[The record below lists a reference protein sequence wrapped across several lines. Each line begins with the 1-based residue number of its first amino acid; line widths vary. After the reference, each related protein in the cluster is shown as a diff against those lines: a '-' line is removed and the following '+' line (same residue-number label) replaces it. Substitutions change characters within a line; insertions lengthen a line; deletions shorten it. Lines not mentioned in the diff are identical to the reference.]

1 MKKII
6 ILSFLVLT
14 LYLVYN
20 HTTQVEAI
28 TIPDNAIRLRVVPNS
43 NSAYD
48 LNMKSQV
55 KKYLEQEVYP
65 LLQDT
70 TTPQEAELIIND
82 NLSKIEESIKTI
94 FSENNYSYDFT
105 VKFGDNYFPNKEY
118 KSVIYPEGYYKSL
131 VVYIGESSGDNW
143 WCVLFPPLCLLEADD
158 TDTSNVEYSFFVKE
172 ILSKIF

>member
-70 TTPQEAELIIND
+70 TTPQEAE
-82 NLSKIEESIKTI
+82 
-94 FSENNYSYDFT
+94 
-105 VKFGDNYFPNKEY
+105 
-118 KSVIYPEGYYKSL
+118 
-131 VVYIGESSGDNW
+131 
-143 WCVLFPPLCLLEADD
+143 
-158 TDTSNVEYSFFVKE
+158 
-172 ILSKIF
+172 